1 MVYYEKGI
9 VVKTAAPAVLMP
21 LPKISHVSQFV
32 RHRNYF
38 IDVFKWRTFSPVK
51 FSRAQI
57 AVQLCYC
64 VTDCSTKLETS
75 HC

>member
-38 IDVFKWRTFSPVK
+38 IDVFQKN
-51 FSRAQI
+51 
-57 AVQLCYC
+57 
-64 VTDCSTKLETS
+64 TS
-75 HC
+75 LTMCCFQVSHHRSGIERRHTHFH

>member
-32 RHRNYF
+32 RYRNYF
-38 IDVFKWRTFSPVK
+38 IDVFQKKYFIDHVLFPS
-51 FSRAQI
+51 
-57 AVQLCYC
+57 
-64 VTDCSTKLETS
+64 VTSS
-75 HC
+75 FRN